1 MAKLQSKEQLSVFPE
16 TSVPEKD
23 NLETLEATMRQYY
36 ASIYHLSL
44 SILDD
49 SDDAEDIAQETFIA
63 ANEKLSEFRGES
75 DIKTWLYSIAIN
87 RSRGQLRKRKTR
99 RALSDVL
106 QTLQRMTKPSQSP
119 EETAMQNDKDAYLW
133 QVIDSL
139 SDKHRLPVILRY
151 AHQLSIPE
159 IASILGLKEGTIH
172 SRLFYAHQ
180 NIRGELLR
188 IDPSL
193 LEDRE
198 AS

>member
-1 MAKLQSKEQLSVFPE
+1 
-16 TSVPEKD
+16 
-23 NLETLEATMRQYY
+23 MRQYY

-106 QTLQRMTKPSQSP
+106 QTLQRIAKPSQSP
-119 EETAMQNDKDAYLW
+119 EETAMQNDKDAHLW